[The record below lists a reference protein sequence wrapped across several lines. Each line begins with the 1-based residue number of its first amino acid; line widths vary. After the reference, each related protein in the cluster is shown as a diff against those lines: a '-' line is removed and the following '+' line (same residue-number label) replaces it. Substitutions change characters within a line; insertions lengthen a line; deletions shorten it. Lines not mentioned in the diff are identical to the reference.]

1 MTRPSAATLRQ
12 LAELV
17 SGRLV
22 GDPQTPI
29 HSAHPL
35 DDAVE
40 GCLTLAD
47 NDLRVGSLPG
57 SPAAAAVA
65 PTGSDLAGMPGILVD
80 DVHQA
85 FAAIVGYFRPA
96 RATKR
101 VALHPTA
108 VVAESARIDATA
120 QVLAGVVIGE
130 DSVVGPGV
138 VVHPN
143 TVVGAGCR
151 IGAETQL
158 FANVTL
164 YDDVTVGERCLI
176 HSGAVLGAY
185 GFGYSQQEGRHVL
198 SAQLGSVEIGDDV
211 DVGAGATIDR
221 GVYGPTRV
229 GPGTK
234 IDNLVQIAHNCQI
247 GRYNLICSQVGIAGS
262 TSTGDYVV
270 MGGQVGVRDHV
281 TIGDGAVLGAM
292 AGVSNHVAAGAKMLG
307 APAVPERVQ
316 KLQFAAIA
324 KLPAMRKEFKKLRQL
339 VAELEDA
346 VNEPQPR
353 TASESAASDRAA

>member
-1 MTRPSAATLRQ
+1 MNHPSAATLGD
-12 LAELV
+12 LARLV
-17 SGRLV
+17 NGRLV
-22 GDPQTPI
+22 GDADTLI
-29 HSAHPL
+29 SSVHPL
-35 DDAVE
+35 DDAVP

-47 NDLRVGSLPG
+47 NDQRAKSLTD

-65 PTGSDLAGMPGILVD
+65 PADCDLGALPGILVD

-85 FAAIVGYFRPA
+85 FAAIVSHFRPA
-96 RATKR
+96 RVREPISRHPRAVIADTAT
-101 VALHPTA
+101 
-108 VVAESARIDATA
+108 IDPTA
-120 QVLAGVVIGE
+120 QVLAGAVIGE
-130 DSVVGPGV
+130 DADVGPGV
-138 VVHPN
+138 VIHSN

-151 IGAETQL
+151 IGAGTQL

-164 YDDVTVGERCLI
+164 YDDVTIGQRCLV
-176 HSGAVLGAY
+176 HSGAVIGAH
-185 GFGYSQQEGRHVL
+185 GFGYSQQDGSHVL

-221 GVYGPTRV
+221 GVYGPTRI
-229 GPGTK
+229 GSGTK

-247 GRYNLICSQVGIAGS
+247 GRHNLICSQVGIAGS

-292 AGVSNHVAAGAKMLG
+292 AGVSNHVAAGARMLG

-324 KLPAMRKEFKKLRQL
+324 KLPALRKEFRQLRQL
-339 VAELEDA
+339 VAEMQASLDDSTA
-346 VNEPQPR
+346 DQEPP
-353 TASESAASDRAA
+353 ASAERAA